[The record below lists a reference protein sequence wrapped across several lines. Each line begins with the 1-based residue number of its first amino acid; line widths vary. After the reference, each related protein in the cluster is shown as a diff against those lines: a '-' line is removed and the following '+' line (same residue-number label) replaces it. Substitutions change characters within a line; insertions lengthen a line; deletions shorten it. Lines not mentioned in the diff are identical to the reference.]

1 MKKIR
6 DIEQSNKQTEQDEE
20 YRGHGAILAVVMTV
34 LAVVLAVVCVIA
46 YKKGVLPGMHTTE
59 ADIQAN
65 ATVQTSVQPTASM
78 TDAPTT
84 EKWQEGDVRYNG
96 KVYRYNMDI
105 KTYLFMGID
114 RPGVVTEAEDSIS
127 GGQSDAMFLL
137 VVDTASQKVSIISIH
152 RNAMTPI
159 DVYYADGTFNT
170 QATMQICLQHAYGD
184 GKRLSCD
191 RTQEAVQRLFYNIPI
206 SGYVAMN
213 MDGITVMN
221 DALGGVTVDVLE
233 NLKDGSGKVV
243 LKKGENVKLKGDLAT
258 LYLRGRDTDQYDSAS
273 GRLKRQEQYLINLAA
288 ELSAAA
294 SEEEDRAMEAYN
306 AAEAYVV
313 SSVDFANMVSQ
324 LVGYGF
330 DPANLYTIP
339 GEVQM
344 GDKLEEFIVD
354 QDGLYD
360 LIIRL
365 FYKEVTE

>member
-1 MKKIR
+1 MKKNR
-6 DIEQSNKQTEQDEE
+6 DFRQSNKEE
-20 YRGHGAILAVVMTV
+20 YEEEERGHGVILVSVMTLLAVI
-34 LAVVLAVVCVIA
+34 LAVVCVIA
-46 YKKGVLPGMHTTE
+46 YKKGVLPGMRTTQ
-59 ADIQAN
+59 ADVQAMSN
-65 ATVQTSVQPTASM
+65 VQTTVQATASM

-114 RPGVVTEAEDSIS
+114 RSGKVTEAEDSIS

-137 VVDTASQKVSIISIH
+137 VVDTANEKVSIISIH

-159 DVYYADGTFNT
+159 DVYNADGTFNT
-170 QATMQICLQHAYGD
+170 QETMQICLQHAYGD

-191 RTQEAVQRLFYNIPI
+191 RTQDAVQRLFYNIPI

-221 DALGGVTVDVLE
+221 DALGGVSVDVLE
-233 NLKDGSGKVV
+233 DLKDSSGKVV
-243 LKKGENVKLKGDLAT
+243 LKKGEHVKLKGDMAT

-294 SEEEDRAMEAYN
+294 SEEEDRAMDAYT
-306 AAEAYVV
+306 AAQDYVV
-313 SSVDFANMVSQ
+313 SSVDFASMVSQ

-330 DPANLYTIP
+330 DPANMYTIP
-339 GEVQM
+339 GQVQM
-344 GDKLEEFIVD
+344 GDKFEEFIVD

-365 FYKEVTE
+365 FYKEVAE

>member
-1 MKKIR
+1 M
-6 DIEQSNKQTEQDEE
+6 EE
-20 YRGHGAILAVVMTV
+20 PYEEETRGHGVVIAVVMTV
-34 LAVVLAVVCVIA
+34 LALVLAVVCVIA
-46 YKKGVLPGMHTTE
+46 YQKGVLPGVRTTKG
-59 ADIQAN
+59 DVQAN
-65 ATVQTSVQPTASM
+65 ATVSTSAPSATN
-78 TDAPTT
+78 TDASTMTT

-96 KVYRYNMDI
+96 RIYRYNTDI

-114 RPGVVTEAEDSIS
+114 RSGVVTEAEDSIS

-137 VVDTASQKVSIISIH
+137 VVDTANQKVSIISIH

-206 SGYVAMN
+206 SGYIAMN
-213 MDGITVMN
+213 MDGITAMN

-233 NLKDGSGKVV
+233 DLKDSSGKVV
-243 LKKGENVKLKGDLAT
+243 LKKGETVKLKGDMAT
-258 LYLRGRDTDQYDSAS
+258 LYLRGRDTKEYDSAS

-294 SEEEDRAMEAYN
+294 SEEEDRAMQAYD
-306 AAEAYVV
+306 AAQAYVV
-313 SSVDFANMVSQ
+313 SSVDFASMVSEV
-324 LVGYGF
+324 VGYGF
-330 DPANLYTIP
+330 DPSEMYTIP
-339 GEVQM
+339 GKVQM

-354 QDGLYD
+354 QDALYD
-360 LIIRL
+360 LIIRI